1 MPQQPP
7 YPGPH
12 PGPMA
17 STGLDEGV

>member
-17 STGLDEGV
+17 STGLDEGA